1 MQKPASTTHLQEKK
15 EKKKRWQ
22 SGSSHY
28 KKKCNVLVDGRE
40 LSRFE
45 ASFVLKTYI
54 LEKSVFIWGKGR
66 WMPGKLTV
74 CLSGFM
80 EVSFL

>member
-1 MQKPASTTHLQEKK
+1 MQEPASTTHLQEKK
-15 EKKKRWQ
+15 GKKRWQ

-28 KKKCNVLVDGRE
+28 KKKSNVLVDGRE
-40 LSRFE
+40 LSKFE

-54 LEKSVFIWGKGR
+54 LEKRVFNWGKRR
-66 WMPGKLTV
+66 WMPGKFTV
-74 CLSGFM
+74 RFSGFM